1 MLEKKHTFN
10 KRKSVLFRTSTIITV
25 NENSIEK
32 INLDEYKLEQKIGK
46 TNLASVYICRHIKT
60 NKIYTM
66 KIMKK
71 IDVLHSKLV
80 ERLTNEFK
88 IMANVYHPFIIE
100 LKGINNTNP
109 YTLNFLFEFIPG
121 GTLNSLIKSH
131 KRLPIANARFY
142 LASLV
147 TVIDYLHKRNIIYRD
162 LNPEN
167 ILINSNGFIKLAD
180 FSFAKKLEN
189 ISDITYSMCGSPE
202 YYSPEMVNKTG
213 YNISTD
219 FWGLGIMLYEMLV
232 GCTPFY
238 DNDPMKIYQKITKSK
253 ALYPKFMDMNAKILI
268 KHLLIVDPNK
278 RLGCSKKGIIE
289 IIESSFFEGFD
300 WKGLLYR
307 SIKPPFIPV
316 VNGPTDTSNFKKIDD
331 FIEDENDNVEIEK
344 AKDPFYKW

>member
-1 MLEKKHTFN
+1 MLEKKHTLN
-10 KRKSVLFRTSTIITV
+10 KRKSVIFRTSTIITV
-25 NENSIEK
+25 NDNSIEK

-71 IDVLHSKLV
+71 IDVLHSKIV

-131 KRLPIANARFY
+131 KRLPITNARFY

-189 ISDITYSMCGSPE
+189 NDVTYSVCGQPE
-202 YYSPEMVNKTG
+202 YYSPEMINKLG
-213 YNISTD
+213 YNTSSD
-219 FWGLGIMLYEMLV
+219 FWSLGIFLYEMLI
-232 GCTPFY
+232 GCTPFM
-238 DNDPMKIYQKITKSK
+238 DQDPMKIYQKINK
-253 ALYPKFMDMNAKILI
+253 AKVIFPKFMDKNTKMII
-268 KHLLIVDPNK
+268 KQFLTIDVNK
-278 RLGCSKKGIIE
+278 RLGCSKKGVFE
-289 IIESSFFEGFD
+289 IVDHPFFEGFD

-307 SIKPPFIPV
+307 TLEPPFIPV
-316 VNGPTDTSNFKKIDD
+316 VNGPNDISNYKVIDNKKISYD
-331 FIEDENDNVEIEK
+331 EDCVDIDKE
-344 AKDPFYKW
+344 KDPFYNW